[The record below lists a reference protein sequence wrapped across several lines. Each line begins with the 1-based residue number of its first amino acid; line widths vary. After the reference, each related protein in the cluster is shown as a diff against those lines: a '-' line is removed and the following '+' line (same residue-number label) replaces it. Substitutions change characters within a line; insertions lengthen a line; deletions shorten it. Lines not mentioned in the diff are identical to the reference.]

1 MRLYSAQDTVLHAK
15 LSAAPNTHNGD
26 LFGVVQVV

>member
-1 MRLYSAQDTVLHAK
+1 MRLYSAQDTDLHAK
-15 LSAAPNTHNGD
+15 PNTHNGD